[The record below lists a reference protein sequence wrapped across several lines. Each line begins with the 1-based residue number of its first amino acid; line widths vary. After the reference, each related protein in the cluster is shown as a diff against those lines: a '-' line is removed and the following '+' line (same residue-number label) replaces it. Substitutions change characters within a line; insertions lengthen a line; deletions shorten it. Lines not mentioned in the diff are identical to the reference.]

1 MKKTVRSARTTHDK
15 KEILMKF
22 GQSKAVLA
30 LVIAGVLGLAGCA
43 SSGGA
48 NGKGSESASTT
59 NAAANTPATDNSAA
73 TAAAQ
78 AASEMDPLKKDIQ
91 FGFDKS
97 LLSSEDRGILKKDAS
112 ILKAHPSVKV
122 VIAGHADERG
132 TDAYNIVLGQKRA
145 KAARIY
151 LIRLGVS
158 AKRIKIVS
166 YGKREIPNYS
176 VCSDHNESCWS
187 KNRIAHFMKITM

>member
-1 MKKTVRSARTTHDK
+1 
-15 KEILMKF
+15 MKF

-48 NGKGSESASTT
+48 KGNGSESASTT
-59 NAAANTPATDNSAA
+59 NAAATSTPATDNSAA

-97 LLSSEDRGILKKDAS
+97 LLSSEDRGLLKKDAS
-112 ILKAHPSVKV
+112 ILTAHPSVKV

-166 YGKREIPNYS
+166 YGKREIPDYS

>member
-1 MKKTVRSARTTHDK
+1 
-15 KEILMKF
+15 MKF

-30 LVIAGVLGLAGCA
+30 LVVAGVLGLAGCA

-48 NGKGSESASTT
+48 NGSGSETSST
-59 NAAANTPATDNSAA
+59 AAAAPAPTTDNSAA

-91 FGFDKS
+91 FGFDRAI
-97 LLSSEDRGILKKDAS
+97 LSSEDRGILKKDAS
-112 ILKAHPSVKV
+112 ILKAHPSVNV

-158 AKRIKIVS
+158 AKRITIRS

-187 KNRIAHFMKITM
+187 KNREAHFMKISM

>member
-1 MKKTVRSARTTHDK
+1 
-15 KEILMKF
+15 MKF

-30 LVIAGVLGLAGCA
+30 LVVAGVIGLAGCA

-48 NGKGSESASTT
+48 NGNGSETATT
-59 NAAANTPATDNSAA
+59 NAAATAPATDNTAA
-73 TAAAQ
+73 TAASQ
-78 AASEMDPLKKDIQ
+78 AASEMDPLKKDIE
-91 FGFDKS
+91 FGFDKA

-122 VIAGHADERG
+122 KIAGHADERG

-158 AKRIKIVS
+158 AKRIQIVS
-166 YGKREIPNYS
+166 YGKREIPSYS
-176 VCSDHNESCWS
+176 ICSDHNESCWS
-187 KNRIAHFMKITM
+187 KNRVAHFMKITM

>member
-1 MKKTVRSARTTHDK
+1 
-15 KEILMKF
+15 MKF

-48 NGKGSESASTT
+48 KGNGSESASTT
-59 NAAANTPATDNSAA
+59 NAAAANTPATDNSAA

-78 AASEMDPLKKDIQ
+78 AASEMDPLKKDIE
-91 FGFDKS
+91 FGFDKA

-112 ILKAHPSVKV
+112 ILKAHSSVKV

-176 VCSDHNESCWS
+176 ICSDHNVSCWS

>member
-1 MKKTVRSARTTHDK
+1 
-15 KEILMKF
+15 MKF

-48 NGKGSESASTT
+48 KGNGSESASTT
-59 NAAANTPATDNSAA
+59 NAAATNAPATDNSAA

-158 AKRIKIVS
+158 ANRIKIVS
-166 YGKREIPNYS
+166 YGKREIPDYS

>member
-1 MKKTVRSARTTHDK
+1 VRTTHDK

-48 NGKGSESASTT
+48 KGNGSESASTT
-59 NAAANTPATDNSAA
+59 NAAATNAPATDNSAA

-166 YGKREIPNYS
+166 YGKREIPDYS

>member
-1 MKKTVRSARTTHDK
+1 
-15 KEILMKF
+15 MKF

-30 LVIAGVLGLAGCA
+30 LVVAGVLGLAGCA

-48 NGKGSESASTT
+48 NGSGTETSSTT
-59 NAAANTPATDNSAA
+59 TPAAAPATDNSAA

-91 FGFDKS
+91 FGFDKAI
-97 LLSSEDRGILKKDAS
+97 LSSEDRGILKKDAS

-132 TDAYNIVLGQKRA
+132 TDAYNIVS
-145 KAARIY
+145 ARSVP
-151 LIRLGVS
+151 RLPGSISFVS
-158 AKRIKIVS
+158 ASPPSGSRS
-166 YGKREIPNYS
+166 SPTGSARFPNYS
-176 VCSDHNESCWS
+176 ICSDHNESCWS

>member
-1 MKKTVRSARTTHDK
+1 
-15 KEILMKF
+15 MKF

-48 NGKGSESASTT
+48 KGNGSESASTT
-59 NAAANTPATDNSAA
+59 NAAATNAPATDNSAA

-166 YGKREIPNYS
+166 YGKREVPGYS

>member
-1 MKKTVRSARTTHDK
+1 
-15 KEILMKF
+15 MKF

-59 NAAANTPATDNSAA
+59 NAAASTPAPATDNTAA

-166 YGKREIPNYS
+166 YGKREIPDYS

>member
-1 MKKTVRSARTTHDK
+1 
-15 KEILMKF
+15 MKF

-48 NGKGSESASTT
+48 KGNGSESASTT
-59 NAAANTPATDNSAA
+59 NAAATNAPATDNSAA

-166 YGKREIPNYS
+166 YGKREIPDYS

>member
-1 MKKTVRSARTTHDK
+1 
-15 KEILMKF
+15 MKF

-48 NGKGSESASTT
+48 KGNGSESASTT
-59 NAAANTPATDNSAA
+59 NAAATNAPATDNSAA

-122 VIAGHADERG
+122 VISGHADERG

-151 LIRLGVS
+151 LVRLGVS

-176 VCSDHNESCWS
+176 ICSDHNESCWA
-187 KNRIAHFMKITM
+187 KNRVAHFMKITM

>member
-1 MKKTVRSARTTHDK
+1 
-15 KEILMKF
+15 MKF

-59 NAAANTPATDNSAA
+59 NAAASTPAPATDNTAA

-166 YGKREIPNYS
+166 YGKREVPGYS

>member
-1 MKKTVRSARTTHDK
+1 
-15 KEILMKF
+15 MKF

-48 NGKGSESASTT
+48 KGNGSESASTT
-59 NAAANTPATDNSAA
+59 NAAATNAPATDNSAA